1 MTPHERLIIA
11 LRHGVL
17 VRRTA
22 TMRYS
27 ASVAHHSARRAE
39 EDRFNVASVEAVS
52 AIEAARKVAEI
63 AAVRRYDEDGSVG
76 YVSPSPDGTIDVDEY
91 FFLAAIG
98 TQQRSADGITLAGVT
113 ISIHVWLV
121 D

>member
-1 MTPHERLIIA
+1 
-11 LRHGVL
+11 
-17 VRRTA
+17 
-22 TMRYS
+22 MRYS

-39 EDRFNVASVEAVS
+39 EDRFNVASIEAVS

-76 YVSPSPDGTIDVDEY
+76 YVSPSPDGEY

-98 TQQRSADGITLAGVT
+98 TQQRSADGITLHGVT
-113 ISIHVWLV
+113 ISIHVWPV
-121 D
+121 E

>member
-1 MTPHERLIIA
+1 
-11 LRHGVL
+11 
-17 VRRTA
+17 
-22 TMRYS
+22 MRYA

-76 YVSPSPDGTIDVDEY
+76 YVVSPSPDGETIDVDEY